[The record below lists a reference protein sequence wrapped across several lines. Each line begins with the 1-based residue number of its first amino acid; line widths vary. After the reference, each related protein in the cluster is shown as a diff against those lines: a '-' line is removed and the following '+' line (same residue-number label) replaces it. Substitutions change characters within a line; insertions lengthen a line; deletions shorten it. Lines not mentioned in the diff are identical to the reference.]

1 MKEIPIKLNP
11 TPIVSAV
18 VEIKFTPLVPNEAV
32 FGIIYPLL
40 ASQYTQLNKLP
51 ILQVPNDIRDRD
63 PNLIFVPHYE
73 FFDKNEKLKILV
85 GPRVV
90 AIVFNKTDN
99 NEYPGWTEYIENKVL
114 DVNEKIFKS
123 KIIRKIERLAIR
135 YTDFFQSN
143 IFEHTKYQ
151 VSSDNKSNLGIDEKI
166 QIARNFKEDD
176 FTHNIVI
183 SNNSEF
189 IMNSKREFGS
199 IIDIDTYIENT
210 ENTSIDF
217 ESGYSDLLKKCHILN
232 KNQFFDILKKDYVD
246 TEFNAKYNERI

>member
-1 MKEIPIKLNP
+1 MQHIPIKLRP

-18 VEIKFTPLVPNEAV
+18 VEIKFTPLVPSEAV
-32 FGIIYPLL
+32 FGVIYPLL
-40 ASQYTQLNKLP
+40 ASEYTQLNKLP
-51 ILQVPNDIRDRD
+51 ILQVPNDIRERD
-63 PNLIFVPHYE
+63 PNLMFAPHYE

-85 GPRVV
+85 GSRVV
-90 AIVFNKTDN
+90 AIVFNKMEN
-99 NEYPGWTEYIENKVL
+99 NEYPGWTEYIESKVL
-114 DVNEKIFKS
+114 GIYEKIFAS
-123 KIIRKIERLAIR
+123 KVINKIDRFAIR

-151 VSSDNKSNLGIDEKI
+151 VSSDNKSNLGVDEKI
-166 QIARNFKEDD
+166 QISRNFQEED

-189 IMNSKREFGS
+189 IMNNKREFGS

-210 ENTSIDF
+210 SIDF
-217 ESGYSDLLKKCHILN
+217 KSGYSDLLKKCHILN

-246 TEFNAKYNERI
+246 TEFNAEYKEEA